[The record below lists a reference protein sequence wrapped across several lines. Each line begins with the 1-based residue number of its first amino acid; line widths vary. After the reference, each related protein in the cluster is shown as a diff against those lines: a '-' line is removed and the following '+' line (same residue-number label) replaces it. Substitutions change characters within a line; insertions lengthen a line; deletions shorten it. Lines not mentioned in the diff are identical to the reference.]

1 MFILPR
7 HYFGIGSSVM
17 ESVVLKE
24 HERIDQLIRE
34 QRQIIQSKEFFSF
47 SLDAVLL
54 ADFVRLPNRRSFR
67 YLDFCSGNGIIPLLL
82 SGRTTAKLEGIEL
95 QAPLVDMAQRSIQLN
110 QLEHQITITQGDIN
124 QLSKPSIPYDIITCN
139 PPYFLVES
147 SKGLHHLSSHQLARH
162 EVSLT
167 MAQWIK
173 KAGQLLRDK
182 GRLYIVHRPERLDD
196 LMEHLL
202 AHQFSVHRI
211 KFAHPKKEAL
221 ANIVLIEAIYRGGR
235 RGIRIEPPII
245 VHDNQHQYTKEMQA
259 IYFGAG

>member
-1 MFILPR
+1 MTA
-7 HYFGIGSSVM
+7 
-17 ESVVLKE
+17 VVLKE

-34 QRQIIQSKEFFSF
+34 KRQIIQSKQYFSF

-54 ADFVRLPNRRSFR
+54 ADFVRLPERRSFR

-82 SGRTTAKLEGIEL
+82 SGRTSEKLEGIEL
-95 QAPLVDMAQRSIQLN
+95 QEPLVDMAQRSIQLN
-110 QLEHQITITQGDIN
+110 QLEHQITISQGDIN
-124 QLSKPSIPYDIITCN
+124 QLNKASQPYDIITCN

-147 SKGLHHLSSHQLARH
+147 SKELHHLTSHQLARH

-167 MAQWIK
+167 MSQWIK
-173 KAGQLLRDK
+173 KAGVLLRDK

-196 LMEHLL
+196 LMEQLL

-211 KFAHPKKEAL
+211 KFAYPKKDTN

-235 RGIRIEPPII
+235 HGIRIEPPII
-245 VHDNQHQYTKEMQA
+245 VHDDNHQYTKEMQA
-259 IYFGAG
+259 IYFGT